1 MSDKELASAR
11 NEALKRLVQMYPQD
25 FYALKGD
32 VYRERG
38 MSVNRR
44 MTGELKRQR
53 DIAKAVEFLALN
65 NVNVE
70 DD

>member
-53 DIAKAVEFLALN
+53 D
-65 NVNVE
+65 
-70 DD
+70 